1 MTNQPKPL
9 TDADLVVGNRFEC
22 LQDIFR
28 GQYGMSFSKGCK
40 YTCEARGTLMSN
52 EGLNHVLSAA
62 VLNHHFKLIQTVHE
76 EQERQEIEDVL
87 IDSQV
92 VILESQ
98 VDAERE
104 KNKHLQ
110 KQLDEA
116 KEKIEKL
123 QWMVDNSV
131 LNPNFSINNPNI

>member
-1 MTNQPKPL
+1 MTTQPQLL

-62 VLNHHFKLIQTVHE
+62 VLNHHFKLIQTVQNE
-76 EQERQEIEDVL
+76 NVIEFQNKVIDISTKEVSDLTNQLLLLQQENAIL
-87 IDSQV
+87 IS
-92 VILESQ
+92 
-98 VDAERE
+98 
-104 KNKHLQ
+104 
-110 KQLDEA
+110 
-116 KEKIEKL
+116 KL
-123 QWMVDNSV
+123 QAQGKHPSFHEAIWQPALS
-131 LNPNFSINNPNI
+131 LFHLTP

>member
-1 MTNQPKPL
+1 ML
-9 TDADLVVGNRFEC
+9 
-22 LQDIFR
+22 FR
-28 GQYGMSFSKGCK
+28 SVSQSRY
-40 YTCEARGTLMSN
+40 
-52 EGLNHVLSAA
+52 
-62 VLNHHFKLIQTVHE
+62 QTVHE

-98 VDAERE
+98 VDAERG

-116 KEKIEKL
+116 KVKIEKL